1 MWAEIS
7 AAYYPNMHWMNNI
20 KDTPFVY
27 NYAIVLTYYEW
38 ELFFPEKTQRIE
50 ALKDKREMNFE
61 TIKLWISI

>member
-1 MWAEIS
+1 
-7 AAYYPNMHWMNNI
+7 MNNI
-20 KDTPFVY
+20 KDTPFLY

-50 ALKDKREMNFE
+50 VLEDKREMNFE